1 MKEFK
6 QDHLREAVID
16 LNELENNDFKVH
28 IYGINLPQ
36 ILCGFSIHPYSRFAL

>member
-6 QDHLREAVID
+6 QDHLREAVIG